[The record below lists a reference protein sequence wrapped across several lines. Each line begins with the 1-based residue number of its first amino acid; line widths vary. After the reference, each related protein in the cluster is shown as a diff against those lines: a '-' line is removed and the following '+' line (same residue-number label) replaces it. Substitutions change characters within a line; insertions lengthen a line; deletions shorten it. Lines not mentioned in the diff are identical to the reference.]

1 MLIKHFTKVE
11 DHFSQ
16 ESGRRLRVLVPL
28 CGKTHDLLWYVL
40 LLFTFTPSMLFPLSY
55 TQLLF
60 LFTCEC
66 FSDRSELFVD
76 IYNAILMSFE
86 FP

>member
-1 MLIKHFTKVE
+1 MVCVVVVVYFYNKHAYFT
-11 DHFSQ
+11 
-16 ESGRRLRVLVPL
+16 
-28 CGKTHDLLWYVL
+28 
-40 LLFTFTPSMLFPLSY
+40 Y